1 MQRISQIPRKNKSNL
16 LLILGML
23 FPLLAIFAT
32 FILYQKQ
39 LFRPEVI
46 TPIYVAEYD
55 TIEVPVPAQMV
66 AAGTPFQKIILEK
79 IKYPKHQLPRMAVL
93 NSVELQGLETLVSLP
108 AKMPLF
114 KENFTTAGNSLNPV
128 IESIP
133 AGMRAMTIKV
143 DATSA
148 VEGWAGSGSV
158 VDVLLVDK
166 TQTIVI
172 AEHVKI
178 LSSERSVAP
187 VEGQVAPNVPST
199 VTLLV
204 TQEQCLKINTA
215 IPRGKIAF
223 ALRSFSDQDSWQ
235 DPVLTAAN
243 LMQIKGDDSEASDVQ
258 GYLEVGDSD
267 DQDKYVFVNGK
278 WLKTPERP
286 KGFFV
291 GGS

>member
-1 MQRISQIPRKNKSNL
+1 MQRISHVNKTVRSSYVP
-16 LLILGML
+16 LIGIVISG
-23 FPLLAIFAT
+23 LLALSIVIVAK
-32 FILYQKQ
+32 QKQ
-39 LFRPEVI
+39 NFKEPQPV
-46 TPIYVAEYD
+46 YVAEYD
-55 TIEVPVPAQMV
+55 TVDVPVPAKMV

-79 IKYPKHQLPRMAVL
+79 IKYPKHQLPDMAIL
-93 NSVELQGLETLVSLP
+93 NSKELEGLETLVSLP
-108 AKMPLF
+108 AKTPLF
-114 KENFTTAGNSLNPV
+114 RDNFTTSGSSLNPV

-148 VEGWAGSGSV
+148 VEGWAGSGSI

-166 TQTIVI
+166 AKTIVI

-223 ALRSFSDQDSWQ
+223 ALRSFNDQDDWQ
-235 DPVLTAAN
+235 NPILTADN
-243 LMQIKGDDSEASDVQ
+243 LMQRNVSTEEVSDVQ
-258 GYLEVGDSD
+258 GYLEVHDEK
-267 DQDKYVFVNGK
+267 DQGKYVFVNGK

-286 KGFFV
+286 QGFFV
-291 GGS
+291 GS